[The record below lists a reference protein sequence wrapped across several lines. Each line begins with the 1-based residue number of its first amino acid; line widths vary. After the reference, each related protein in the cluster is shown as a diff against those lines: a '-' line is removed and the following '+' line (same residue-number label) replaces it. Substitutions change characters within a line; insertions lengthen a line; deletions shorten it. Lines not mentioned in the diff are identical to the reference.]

1 MIVVDTSA
9 LMSLLLGEPEADAIT
24 GVLEG
29 ASDVRIS
36 AATLAEARIVAGRRG
51 FASEMD
57 DLVGGLAF
65 IVDPVTGET
74 ARHVSDAYSTWG
86 KGIHPAGLN
95 FGDCFSYVS
104 AQFLGAPLLF
114 VGDDFSKT
122 DIESALA

>member
-51 FASEMD
+51 FASELD
-57 DLVGGLAF
+57 DLVDGLAF

-104 AQFLGAPLLF
+104 AQSLGAPLLF
-114 VGDDFSKT
+114 VGEDFSKT